1 MLGRGTILKQG
12 WLYYVSYPVDV
23 PGEDGLSARIQKRGS
38 SEMKKLL
45 YASKGWKRL
54 QKEYIDQD
62 CFALRSQKLAAVSQ
76 QDVTGFSYE
85 EMVIHYGFIW
95 NSALNCGIDQYVQTG
110 SFTNME
116 VYFCLASKARQ
127 ISSVFWERNPHKKIP
142 TSVNFPIP
150 WDILTAEIL
159 CGRTSSAEALL
170 AESRAKLAYEQNR
183 AIKKRRAIE
192 IDLYEQLLREDTQ
205 QARQSLA
212 ELSKAQSSLSP
223 ELLVLN
229 TFLAQD
235 CVQFT
240 EAITAHIRDYRLQA
254 YPEAIN
260 YFVLFME
267 ALFQKHGDFQPI
279 DTADAPSAM
288 LCLPPCDPTTMGEK
302 LNITLPSFDLDWLMK
317 AVDPVKVGPQFK
329 QY

>member
-1 MLGRGTILKQG
+1 MR
-12 WLYYVSYPVDV
+12 
-23 PGEDGLSARIQKRGS
+23 
-38 SEMKKLL
+38 KLL

-85 EMVIHYGFIW
+85 EMIIHYGFIW
-95 NSALNCGIDQYVQTG
+95 SSALNCGIDQYMQTG
-110 SFTNME
+110 SFANME
-116 VYFCLASKARQ
+116 DYFCLASKARQ
-127 ISSVFWERNPHKKIP
+127 ISGIFWDRNPHKKIP
-142 TSVNFPIP
+142 TSPNYPIQ

-159 CGRTSSAEALL
+159 CGQTSAAEALL
-170 AESRAKLAYEQNR
+170 AESRAKLAYEENR
-183 AIKKRRAIE
+183 TVKKRRSIE

-212 ELSKAQSSLSP
+212 ELSKTHASSSP
-223 ELLVLN
+223 EFPILDA
-229 TFLAQD
+229 FLAQD
-235 CVQFT
+235 CGRFT

-254 YPEAIN
+254 YPDAIN

-267 ALFQKHGDFQPI
+267 ALFQKCSDFQPI

-288 LCLPPCDPTTMGEK
+288 LRLPPCDPATMGEK

-317 AVDPVKVGPQFK
+317 AVDPIKVGPQFK

>member
-1 MLGRGTILKQG
+1 
-12 WLYYVSYPVDV
+12 
-23 PGEDGLSARIQKRGS
+23 
-38 SEMKKLL
+38 MKKLL

-159 CGRTSSAEALL
+159 CGRTSAAEALL
-170 AESRAKLAYEQNR
+170 AESREKLTYEQNR
-183 AIKKRRAIE
+183 AIKKRWSIE

-212 ELSKAQSSLSP
+212 ELSKAQSRLSP
-223 ELLVLN
+223 ELLVY
-229 TFLAQD
+229 Q
-235 CVQFT
+235 
-240 EAITAHIRDYRLQA
+240 
-254 YPEAIN
+254 
-260 YFVLFME
+260 
-267 ALFQKHGDFQPI
+267 
-279 DTADAPSAM
+279 
-288 LCLPPCDPTTMGEK
+288 
-302 LNITLPSFDLDWLMK
+302 
-317 AVDPVKVGPQFK
+317 
-329 QY
+329 

>member
-1 MLGRGTILKQG
+1 MR
-12 WLYYVSYPVDV
+12 
-23 PGEDGLSARIQKRGS
+23 
-38 SEMKKLL
+38 KLL
-45 YASKGWKRL
+45 YASKGWKKL

-62 CFALRSQKLAAVSQ
+62 YFALSSQKLAAVSQ

-95 NSALNCGIDQYVQTG
+95 NSALDCGIDQYVQTG
-110 SFTNME
+110 SFANME
-116 VYFCLASKARQ
+116 TYFCLASKARQ
-127 ISSVFWERNPHKKIP
+127 ISCIFWECNPHKKIP
-142 TSVNFPIP
+142 TSANFPIQ
-150 WDILTAEIL
+150 WNILTAGIL
-159 CGRTSSAEALL
+159 CGQTSAAEALL
-170 AESRAKLAYEQNR
+170 AESRTKLAYEQNR
-183 AIKKRRAIE
+183 VIKKRRSIE
-192 IDLYEQLLREDTQ
+192 IDLYEQLLRGDTQ

-212 ELSKAQSSLSP
+212 ELNKAQTSPSS

-254 YPEAIN
+254 YPEAIEAIN

-267 ALFQKHGDFQPI
+267 ALFQKCGDFQPI

-288 LCLPPCDPTTMGEK
+288 LRLPPCDPATMGEK

-317 AVDPVKVGPQFK
+317 VVDPIKVGPQFK